1 MISRT
6 FVTRTPQVRHV
17 QRPTLNPTFRT
28 TYMCSCWPTPST
40 APDPPP
46 CLLWAQPTSTTTR
59 KPRTLPFTQVDNTR
73 CKGSLNFMMEIN
85 CNIFQFKNTCNVFP
99 TDDGIFCFVYSG
111 LIYAAASVGVAAGYM
126 LGAQTLSIY
135 TDFDKVNPEEQ
146 VIFFI
151 SI

>member
-6 FVTRTPQVRHV
+6 FVTRTPQVRRV

-59 KPRTLPFTQVDNTR
+59 KPRTLLFIQVDNTK
-73 CKGSLNFMMEIN
+73 CKGSLNFMMELN

-99 TDDGIFCFVYSG
+99 TDDGIFVLCIQDSYMQQPLWAWRRDTCLVRRHCLFTQI
-111 LIYAAASVGVAAGYM
+111 LI
-126 LGAQTLSIY
+126 
-135 TDFDKVNPEEQ
+135 K
-146 VIFFI
+146 
-151 SI
+151 